1 MKHPL
6 QKPLLYLLTS
16 SCQKTP
22 SFSDAR
28 ESDLFRERSRLF
40 ELEFWNKKNSL
51 TRADGGRWSSLYD
64 DRYHSDESFWNT
76 PLLRGALRLSRMR
89 FVSFLKRFF
98 SRVASRKL
106 ITVGVFF
113 FFSLSFF
120 PNFTK
125 TSQFRRRQ
133 THFARAKAKDGRRKR
148 PPTKVLYSRSLMI
161 KHDNNNGDKNN
172 ENARSSALP
181 YLAVCTK
188 KVVLNLCALSA
199 EKHVG
204 PSFGKTKKTNEFYYL
219 GRQTLLLNKTAFFS
233 SSWKKEQQK
242 KEAKNGRKQRN

>member
-6 QKPLLYLLTS
+6 QKPLLYLITS
-16 SCQKTP
+16 SCKKTP

-28 ESDLFRERSRLF
+28 ESDFFRERSRLF

-51 TRADGGRWSSLYD
+51 TRADGGRRSSLYD

-125 TSQFRRRQ
+125 RHT

-148 PPTKVLYSRSLMI
+148 PTTKVPYSHSLMI
-161 KHDNNNGDKNN
+161 KHNNNGDKNN

-181 YLAVCTK
+181 YLVVCTK
-188 KVVLNLCALSA
+188 KSCFKFMCTFSRG
-199 EKHVG
+199 KHVG
-204 PSFGKTKKTNEFYYL
+204 PSFGNTKKTRTNFMIL
-219 GRQTLLLNKTAFFS
+219 
-233 SSWKKEQQK
+233 
-242 KEAKNGRKQRN
+242 

>member
-1 MKHPL
+1 MHARATFSESGPVF
-6 QKPLLYLLTS
+6 S
-16 SCQKTP
+16 SSNFGIKKTH
-22 SFSDAR
+22 SLAR
-28 ESDLFRERSRLF
+28 TVVVGRLF
-40 ELEFWNKKNSL
+40 
-51 TRADGGRWSSLYD
+51 TMIDITA
-64 DRYHSDESFWNT
+64 SFWNT
-76 PLLRGALRLSRMR
+76 LLLRGALRLSRMR

-106 ITVGVFF
+106 ITVVFF

-125 TSQFRRRQ
+125 RHT

-148 PPTKVLYSRSLMI
+148 PTTKVSYSHSLMI
-161 KHDNNNGDKNN
+161 KRNNNGDKNN

-181 YLAVCTK
+181 YLVVCTK
-188 KVVLNLCALSA
+188 KSCFKFMCTFSR

-204 PSFGKTKKTNEFYYL
+204 PSFGNTKTNEFYDL
-219 GRQTLLLNKTAFFS
+219 GLQTLLLKTEFFS

>member
-1 MKHPL
+1 
-6 QKPLLYLLTS
+6 
-16 SCQKTP
+16 
-22 SFSDAR
+22 
-28 ESDLFRERSRLF
+28 
-40 ELEFWNKKNSL
+40 
-51 TRADGGRWSSLYD
+51 
-64 DRYHSDESFWNT
+64 
-76 PLLRGALRLSRMR
+76 MR

-161 KHDNNNGDKNN
+161 KHNNNNGDKNN

-181 YLAVCTK
+181 YLVVCTK
-188 KVVLNLCALSA
+188 KSCFKFMCTFSRKTRRSVLWNT
-199 EKHVG
+199 K
-204 PSFGKTKKTNEFYYL
+204 KKTNEFYD
-219 GRQTLLLNKTAFFS
+219 FMI
-233 SSWKKEQQK
+233 
-242 KEAKNGRKQRN
+242 

>member
-1 MKHPL
+1 MHASATFSESGPVF
-6 QKPLLYLLTS
+6 S
-16 SCQKTP
+16 S
-22 SFSDAR
+22 
-28 ESDLFRERSRLF
+28 

-51 TRADGGRWSSLYD
+51 TRADGGRRSSLYD

-106 ITVGVFF
+106 ITVVFF

-148 PPTKVLYSRSLMI
+148 PTTKVSYSHSLMI
-161 KHDNNNGDKNN
+161 KRNNNGDKNN

-181 YLAVCTK
+181 YLVVCTK
-188 KVVLNLCALSA
+188 KKL
-199 EKHVG
+199 
-204 PSFGKTKKTNEFYYL
+204 F
-219 GRQTLLLNKTAFFS
+219 
-233 SSWKKEQQK
+233 
-242 KEAKNGRKQRN
+242 

>member
-1 MKHPL
+1 MNHPL

-113 FFSLSFF
+113 FSFLSRFS
-120 PNFTK
+120 PI
-125 TSQFRRRQ
+125 SQ
-133 THFARAKAKDGRRKR
+133 K
-148 PPTKVLYSRSLMI
+148 
-161 KHDNNNGDKNN
+161 
-172 ENARSSALP
+172 
-181 YLAVCTK
+181 
-188 KVVLNLCALSA
+188 
-199 EKHVG
+199 
-204 PSFGKTKKTNEFYYL
+204 
-219 GRQTLLLNKTAFFS
+219 LLNFADDRHTLRAQKQKTP
-233 SSWKKEQQK
+233 
-242 KEAKNGRKQRN
+242 NITTPD

>member
-1 MKHPL
+1 MHASATFSESGPVF
-6 QKPLLYLLTS
+6 S
-16 SCQKTP
+16 S
-22 SFSDAR
+22 
-28 ESDLFRERSRLF
+28 

-51 TRADGGRWSSLYD
+51 TRADGGRRSSLYD

-148 PPTKVLYSRSLMI
+148 PTTKVSYSHSLMI
-161 KHDNNNGDKNN
+161 KRNNNGDKNN
-172 ENARSSALP
+172 ENARSSSALP
-181 YLAVCTK
+181 YLVVCTK
-188 KVVLNLCALSA
+188 KSCFKFMCTFSRKTRRRSVLW
-199 EKHVG
+199 HHQ
-204 PSFGKTKKTNEFYYL
+204 NERIL
-219 GRQTLLLNKTAFFS
+219 
-233 SSWKKEQQK
+233 
-242 KEAKNGRKQRN
+242 

>member
-1 MKHPL
+1 MHARATFSESGPVF
-6 QKPLLYLLTS
+6 S
-16 SCQKTP
+16 S
-22 SFSDAR
+22 SNFGI
-28 ESDLFRERSRLF
+28 
-40 ELEFWNKKNSL
+40 KKNSL
-51 TRADGGRWSSLYD
+51 ARTVVVGLFKTRSLYD
-64 DRYHSDESFWNT
+64 DRYHSDDSFWNT
-76 PLLRGALRLSRMR
+76 LLLCGVVCLSRMR

-113 FFSLSFF
+113 FFSLSFS

-181 YLAVCTK
+181 YLVVCTK
-188 KVVLNLCALSA
+188 KSCFKFMCTFSRKTRRSVLWQDQ
-199 EKHVG
+199 K
-204 PSFGKTKKTNEFYYL
+204 NERIL
-219 GRQTLLLNKTAFFS
+219 
-233 SSWKKEQQK
+233 
-242 KEAKNGRKQRN
+242 

>member
-6 QKPLLYLLTS
+6 QKPLLYLITS

-51 TRADGGRWSSLYD
+51 TRADGGRRSSLYD

-113 FFSLSFF
+113 SFLSRFSPISQNDTRHTLRAQKQ
-120 PNFTK
+120 K
-125 TSQFRRRQ
+125 TDEE
-133 THFARAKAKDGRRKR
+133 KD
-148 PPTKVLYSRSLMI
+148 
-161 KHDNNNGDKNN
+161 
-172 ENARSSALP
+172 
-181 YLAVCTK
+181 
-188 KVVLNLCALSA
+188 
-199 EKHVG
+199 
-204 PSFGKTKKTNEFYYL
+204 
-219 GRQTLLLNKTAFFS
+219 Q
-233 SSWKKEQQK
+233 QQK
-242 KEAKNGRKQRN
+242 SPTLTL

>member
-1 MKHPL
+1 
-6 QKPLLYLLTS
+6 
-16 SCQKTP
+16 
-22 SFSDAR
+22 
-28 ESDLFRERSRLF
+28 
-40 ELEFWNKKNSL
+40 
-51 TRADGGRWSSLYD
+51 
-64 DRYHSDESFWNT
+64 
-76 PLLRGALRLSRMR
+76 MR

-181 YLAVCTK
+181 YLVVCTK
-188 KVVLNLCALSA
+188 KSCFKFMCTFSR

-204 PSFGKTKKTNEFYYL
+204 PSFGNTKTNEFYDL
-219 GRQTLLLNKTAFFS
+219 GLQTLLLKTESFS

>member
-1 MKHPL
+1 
-6 QKPLLYLLTS
+6 
-16 SCQKTP
+16 
-22 SFSDAR
+22 
-28 ESDLFRERSRLF
+28 
-40 ELEFWNKKNSL
+40 
-51 TRADGGRWSSLYD
+51 
-64 DRYHSDESFWNT
+64 
-76 PLLRGALRLSRMR
+76 MR

-106 ITVGVFF
+106 ITVVFF

-125 TSQFRRRQ
+125 RHT
-133 THFARAKAKDGRRKR
+133 THHFARAKAKDGRRKR

-181 YLAVCTK
+181 YLVVCTK
-188 KVVLNLCALSA
+188 KSCFKFMCTFSRG
-199 EKHVG
+199 KHVG
-204 PSFGKTKKTNEFYYL
+204 PSFGNTKTNEFYDL
-219 GRQTLLLNKTAFFS
+219 GLQTLLLKTEFFS

>member
-1 MKHPL
+1 MRERPF
-6 QKPLLYLLTS
+6 PRAV
-16 SCQKTP
+16 P
-22 SFSDAR
+22 SFRAP
-28 ESDLFRERSRLF
+28 FPNF
-40 ELEFWNKKNSL
+40 GIKKNSL
-51 TRADGGRWSSLYD
+51 TRADGGLWSSPYD
-64 DRYHSDESFWNT
+64 DRYQSDDTFWKT
-76 PLLRGALRLSRMR
+76 LLLCGVLRLSRMR

-181 YLAVCTK
+181 YLVVCTK
-188 KVVLNLCALSA
+188 KSCFKFMCTFSERNTSSPVLW
-199 EKHVG
+199 H
-204 PSFGKTKKTNEFYYL
+204 
-219 GRQTLLLNKTAFFS
+219 
-233 SSWKKEQQK
+233 
-242 KEAKNGRKQRN
+242 

>member
-1 MKHPL
+1 MHASATFSESGPVF
-6 QKPLLYLLTS
+6 S
-16 SCQKTP
+16 S
-22 SFSDAR
+22 
-28 ESDLFRERSRLF
+28 

-51 TRADGGRWSSLYD
+51 TRADGGRRSSLYD

-106 ITVGVFF
+106 ITVVFF

-181 YLAVCTK
+181 YLVVCTK
-188 KVVLNLCALSA
+188 KSCFKFMCTFSRG
-199 EKHVG
+199 KHVG
-204 PSFGKTKKTNEFYYL
+204 PSFGNTKKTRTNFMIL
-219 GRQTLLLNKTAFFS
+219 
-233 SSWKKEQQK
+233 
-242 KEAKNGRKQRN
+242 

>member
-1 MKHPL
+1 MNHPL

-51 TRADGGRWSSLYD
+51 TRADGGRRSSLYD

-106 ITVGVFF
+106 ITVDVFF

-125 TSQFRRRQ
+125 RHT

-148 PPTKVLYSRSLMI
+148 PTTKVSYSHSLMI
-161 KHDNNNGDKNN
+161 KRNNNGDKNN
-172 ENARSSALP
+172 ENARSSSALP
-181 YLAVCTK
+181 YLVVCTK
-188 KVVLNLCALSA
+188 KSCFKFMCTFSRKTRRRSVLW
-199 EKHVG
+199 HHQ
-204 PSFGKTKKTNEFYYL
+204 NERIL
-219 GRQTLLLNKTAFFS
+219 
-233 SSWKKEQQK
+233 
-242 KEAKNGRKQRN
+242 

>member
-1 MKHPL
+1 MHASATFSESGPVF
-6 QKPLLYLLTS
+6 S
-16 SCQKTP
+16 S
-22 SFSDAR
+22 
-28 ESDLFRERSRLF
+28 

-51 TRADGGRWSSLYD
+51 TRADGGRRSSLYD

-106 ITVGVFF
+106 ITVVFF

-181 YLAVCTK
+181 YLVVCTK
-188 KVVLNLCALSA
+188 KSCFKFMCTFSRKTRRRSVLW
-199 EKHVG
+199 HHQ
-204 PSFGKTKKTNEFYYL
+204 NERIL
-219 GRQTLLLNKTAFFS
+219 
-233 SSWKKEQQK
+233 
-242 KEAKNGRKQRN
+242 

>member
-1 MKHPL
+1 MHASATFSESGPVF
-6 QKPLLYLLTS
+6 S
-16 SCQKTP
+16 S
-22 SFSDAR
+22 
-28 ESDLFRERSRLF
+28 

-51 TRADGGRWSSLYD
+51 TRADGGRRSSLYD

-106 ITVGVFF
+106 ITVVFF

-125 TSQFRRRQ
+125 RHT

-148 PPTKVLYSRSLMI
+148 PTTKVSYSHSLMI
-161 KHDNNNGDKNN
+161 KRNNNGDKNN
-172 ENARSSALP
+172 ENARSSSALP
-181 YLAVCTK
+181 YLVVCTK
-188 KVVLNLCALSA
+188 KSCFKFMCTFSRG
-199 EKHVG
+199 KHVG
-204 PSFGKTKKTNEFYYL
+204 PSFGNTKKTRTNFMIL
-219 GRQTLLLNKTAFFS
+219 
-233 SSWKKEQQK
+233 
-242 KEAKNGRKQRN
+242 

>member
-6 QKPLLYLLTS
+6 QKPLLYLITS
-16 SCQKTP
+16 SCKKTP

-28 ESDLFRERSRLF
+28 ERDFFRERSRLF

-76 PLLRGALRLSRMR
+76 LLLRGALRLSRMR

-113 FFSLSFF
+113 SFLSRFSPISQNDTRHTTLRAQKQ
-120 PNFTK
+120 K
-125 TSQFRRRQ
+125 TDEE
-133 THFARAKAKDGRRKR
+133 KD
-148 PPTKVLYSRSLMI
+148 
-161 KHDNNNGDKNN
+161 
-172 ENARSSALP
+172 
-181 YLAVCTK
+181 
-188 KVVLNLCALSA
+188 
-199 EKHVG
+199 
-204 PSFGKTKKTNEFYYL
+204 
-219 GRQTLLLNKTAFFS
+219 Q
-233 SSWKKEQQK
+233 QQK
-242 KEAKNGRKQRN
+242 SPTLTL

>member
-1 MKHPL
+1 MKFSSSPRLWCSCSYFFFLRTYNEPPSSKTSALFTHF
-6 QKPLLYLLTS
+6 LLSKNSVVFGCTRERPFPRAV
-16 SCQKTP
+16 P
-22 SFSDAR
+22 SFRAR
-28 ESDLFRERSRLF
+28 IFGI
-40 ELEFWNKKNSL
+40 KKNSL

-148 PPTKVLYSRSLMI
+148 PPTKVLMI
-161 KHDNNNGDKNN
+161 KHDDNNGDKNN

-181 YLAVCTK
+181 YLVVCTK
-188 KVVLNLCALSA
+188 KSCFKFMCTFRKTRRSVLWQD
-199 EKHVG
+199 KH
-204 PSFGKTKKTNEFYYL
+204 ERIL
-219 GRQTLLLNKTAFFS
+219 
-233 SSWKKEQQK
+233 
-242 KEAKNGRKQRN
+242 